1 MPDSAFSLFNQF
13 LNTMNCLVLNMDL
26 QKFCND
32 VCQMTE
38 KLTKNTK
45 EHDISKLNHV
55 RDQLIEMYQK
65 NLVKINHSILE
76 LICAKNLIS
85 RGYTVDV
92 EKDVSDILVCD
103 IYAKKGGGYTIVEI
117 ETGFTP
123 PEHAMDTV
131 DYYAA
136 RIMSKIARYSQ
147 HCSKFSLA
155 TPVVGILPIPKIF
168 LLPPNARREDD
179 VAKIKTLCDRYY
191 KNPPIKYDDILNA
204 HLHSIYLIN
213 IDKGFA
219 KEIDPQGYVDLTQ
232 SLLGRSEVEY

>member
-1 MPDSAFSLFNQF
+1 
-13 LNTMNCLVLNMDL
+13 MDL
-26 QKFCND
+26 EKFRND
-32 VCQMTE
+32 VYEMTDR
-38 KLTKNTK
+38 LSKNLK
-45 EHDISKLNHV
+45 ENDVPKLNYV
-55 RDQLIEMYQK
+55 RQQLIEMYQK

-76 LICAKNLIS
+76 LICASNLIS
-85 RGYTVDV
+85 RGYAVDV

-103 IYAKKGGGYTIVEI
+103 IYAKKGGGNTIIEI

-155 TPVVGILPIPKIF
+155 TPVTGILPISKIF
-168 LLPPNARREDD
+168 LLPPNARKKEDVNKVKD
-179 VAKIKTLCDRYY
+179 LCDRYY

-219 KEIDPQGYVDLTQ
+219 KELDPQGYVDLTEN
-232 SLLGRSEVEY
+232 LLGRSEVEF

>member
-1 MPDSAFSLFNQF
+1 
-13 LNTMNCLVLNMDL
+13 MDL
-26 QKFCND
+26 EKFRND
-32 VCQMTE
+32 VNEMTE
-38 KLTKNTK
+38 KLSKNLK
-45 EHDISKLNHV
+45 ENDIPKLNYV
-55 RDQLIEMYQK
+55 RQQLIEMYQK

-76 LICAKNLIS
+76 LICASNLIS
-85 RGYTVDV
+85 RGYAVDV

-103 IYAKKGGGYTIVEI
+103 IYAKKGGGNTIIEI

-136 RIMSKIARYSQ
+136 RIMSKISRYSQ

-155 TPVVGILPIPKIF
+155 TPVIGILPISKIF
-168 LLPPNARREDD
+168 LLPPNARKKEDI
-179 VAKIKTLCDRYY
+179 IKVKDLCDRYY

-219 KEIDPQGYVDLTQ
+219 KELDPQGYVDLTEN
-232 SLLGRSEVEY
+232 LLGSSEVEF

>member
-1 MPDSAFSLFNQF
+1 
-13 LNTMNCLVLNMDL
+13 MDL
-26 QKFCND
+26 EKFRND
-32 VCQMTE
+32 VYEMTDR
-38 KLTKNTK
+38 LSKNLK
-45 EHDISKLNHV
+45 ENDMPKLNYV
-55 RDQLIEMYQK
+55 RQQLIEMYQK

-76 LICAKNLIS
+76 LICASNLIS
-85 RGYTVDV
+85 RGYSV
-92 EKDVSDILVCD
+92 EAEKVVSDILVCD
-103 IYAKKGGGYTIVEI
+103 IYAKKGGGNTIIEI

-155 TPVVGILPIPKIF
+155 TPVIGILPISKIF
-168 LLPPNARREDD
+168 LLPPNARKKED
-179 VAKIKTLCDRYY
+179 VNKAKDLCDRYY
-191 KNPPIKYDDILNA
+191 KNPPIEYDDILNA

-219 KEIDPQGYVDLTQ
+219 KELDPQGYVDLTK
-232 SLLGRSEVEY
+232 SLLGRSEVEF

>member
-1 MPDSAFSLFNQF
+1 
-13 LNTMNCLVLNMDL
+13 MDL
-26 QKFCND
+26 EKFHND
-32 VCQMTE
+32 VYEMTE
-38 KLTKNTK
+38 KLSKNLK
-45 EHDISKLNHV
+45 ENDMPKLNYV
-55 RDQLIEMYQK
+55 RQQLIEMYQK

-76 LICAKNLIS
+76 LICASNLIS
-85 RGYTVDV
+85 RGYAVDV

-103 IYAKKGGGYTIVEI
+103 IYAKKGGGNTIIEI

-136 RIMSKIARYSQ
+136 RIMSKISRYSQ
-147 HCSKFSLA
+147 HCTKFSLA
-155 TPVVGILPIPKIF
+155 TPVTGILPISKIF
-168 LLPPNARREDD
+168 LLPPNARKKEDVNKVKD
-179 VAKIKTLCDRYY
+179 LCDRYY

-219 KEIDPQGYVDLTQ
+219 KELDPQGYVDLTEN
-232 SLLGRSEVEY
+232 LLGSSEVEF

>member
-1 MPDSAFSLFNQF
+1 
-13 LNTMNCLVLNMDL
+13 MDL
-26 QKFCND
+26 EKFRND
-32 VCQMTE
+32 VCEMTE
-38 KLTKNTK
+38 KLSKNLQET
-45 EHDISKLNHV
+45 DVSKLNYV
-55 RDQLIEMYQK
+55 RQQLIGMYKK

-76 LICAKNLIS
+76 LICASSLIS
-85 RGYTVDV
+85 RGYAVEV

-103 IYAKKGGGYTIVEI
+103 VYAKKGGGNTIVEI

-131 DYYAA
+131 DYFAA

-155 TPVVGILPIPKIF
+155 TPVVGVLPISKIF
-168 LLPPNARREDD
+168 LSPPSARNKDN
-179 VAKIKTLCDRYY
+179 VQKIKDLCDRYY

-213 IDKGFA
+213 IDKGFT
-219 KEIDPQGYVDLTQ
+219 KELDPQGYVDLTRN
-232 SLLGRSEVEY
+232 LLGRSEVEY

>member
-1 MPDSAFSLFNQF
+1 
-13 LNTMNCLVLNMDL
+13 MDL
-26 QKFCND
+26 EKFRND
-32 VCQMTE
+32 VYEMTE
-38 KLTKNTK
+38 NLSKNLK
-45 EHDISKLNHV
+45 ENDIPKLNHV
-55 RDQLIEMYQK
+55 RQQLIEMYQK

-76 LICAKNLIS
+76 LICASNLIS
-85 RGYTVDV
+85 RGYAVEA
-92 EKDVSDILVCD
+92 EKDISDILVCD
-103 IYAKKGGGYTIVEI
+103 IYAKKGGGNTIIEI

-136 RIMSKIARYSQ
+136 RIMSKISRYSQ

-155 TPVVGILPIPKIF
+155 TPVTGILPISKIF
-168 LLPPNARREDD
+168 LLPPNARKKEDVNKVKD
-179 VAKIKTLCDRYY
+179 LCDRYY

-219 KEIDPQGYVDLTQ
+219 KELDPQGYVDLTKN
-232 SLLGRSEVEY
+232 LLGRSEVEF

>member
-1 MPDSAFSLFNQF
+1 
-13 LNTMNCLVLNMDL
+13 MDL
-26 QKFCND
+26 EKFRND
-32 VCQMTE
+32 VYEMTDR
-38 KLTKNTK
+38 LSKNLK
-45 EHDISKLNHV
+45 ENDMPKLNYV
-55 RDQLIEMYQK
+55 RQQLIEMYQK

-76 LICAKNLIS
+76 LICASNLIS
-85 RGYTVDV
+85 RGYAVEA

-103 IYAKKGGGYTIVEI
+103 IYAKKGGGNTIIEI

-136 RIMSKIARYSQ
+136 RIISKISRYSQ

-155 TPVVGILPIPKIF
+155 TPVIGILPISKIF
-168 LLPPNARREDD
+168 LLPPNARKKED
-179 VAKIKTLCDRYY
+179 VNKAKDLCDRYY
-191 KNPPIKYDDILNA
+191 KNPSIKYDDILNA

-219 KEIDPQGYVDLTQ
+219 KELDPQGYVDLTK
-232 SLLGRSEVEY
+232 SLLGRSEVEF

>member
-1 MPDSAFSLFNQF
+1 
-13 LNTMNCLVLNMDL
+13 MDL
-26 QKFCND
+26 EKFRND
-32 VCQMTE
+32 VYEMTE
-38 KLTKNTK
+38 KLSKNLK
-45 EHDISKLNHV
+45 ENDMPKLNYV
-55 RDQLIEMYQK
+55 RQQLIEMYQK

-76 LICAKNLIS
+76 LICASNLIS
-85 RGYTVDV
+85 RGYAVDV

-103 IYAKKGGGYTIVEI
+103 IYAKKGGGNTIIEI

-136 RIMSKIARYSQ
+136 RIMSKISRYSQ

-155 TPVVGILPIPKIF
+155 TPVIGILPISKIF
-168 LLPPNARREDD
+168 LLPPNARKKEDINK
-179 VAKIKTLCDRYY
+179 VKNLCDRYY

-219 KEIDPQGYVDLTQ
+219 KELDPQGYVDLTE
-232 SLLGRSEVEY
+232 SLLGSSEVEF